1 MIKRRWIIA
10 IKNVDFLIDEINFE
24 ELYNKAVKCGCL
36 SHGGGKVRDTNNRL
50 ASLEGHKIPSFN
62 AS

>member
-24 ELYNKAVKCGCL
+24 ELYNKAVKFGCL

-50 ASLEGHKIPSFN
+50 ASLEGQ
-62 AS
+62 

>member
-10 IKNVDFLIDEINFE
+10 IKNVKNVDFLIDEINFE

-36 SHGGGKVRDTNNRL
+36 SHGGGKVRDTNNCL
-50 ASLEGHKIPSFN
+50 ASLEGQ
-62 AS
+62 

>member
-1 MIKRRWIIA
+1 MVDDK
-10 IKNVDFLIDEINFE
+10 KEMNYCYKKCENVDFLIDEINFE

-50 ASLEGHKIPSFN
+50 ASLEGQ
-62 AS
+62 